1 MSRVVTQAV
10 KQASLNLKDMVD
22 KKPLGLEVED
32 LTSDTSLTSSGSQSI
47 NGVRTWTKEDHKP
60 EIIQTAIEQIKG
72 MFNVKSE
79 VKSWTASYYPP
90 SMSTVKGSEI
100 VIPPGEK
107 GLGCRFVIVIGTRD
121 IANLSV
127 STGSINAENPMLML
141 SGDCLNL
148 KITICPVLSIS
159 FKNVGAEKLPA
170 RKGFRETIIKKIYS
184 NRHIIVLDGHIEV
197 SDVISHVAKKLIG
210 KSSDDN
216 KTESDDV
223 SAVVSS
229 INETKDS

>member
-22 KKPLGLEVED
+22 KKQLGLEVDD
-32 LTSDTSLTSSGSQSI
+32 LTSDSTLLTTGFQSI
-47 NGVRTWTKEDHKP
+47 NGVRSWHKEEEKP

-72 MFNVKSE
+72 MFNVKNE

-107 GLGCRFVIVIGTRD
+107 GLGCRFIIVVGTRD

-148 KITICPVLSIS
+148 KITICPVLSIT

-210 KSSDDN
+210 KNSDSNANDDDN
-216 KTESDDV
+216 IEEISEV
-223 SAVVSS
+223 
-229 INETKDS
+229 

>member
-22 KKPLGLEVED
+22 KKQLGLEVAD
-32 LTSDTSLTSSGSQSI
+32 LTSDSNLATTGFQSI
-47 NGVRTWTKEDHKP
+47 NGVRTWHNEEEKP

-72 MFNVKSE
+72 MFNVKNE
-79 VKSWTASYYPP
+79 VKSWTASYYHP
-90 SMSTVKGSEI
+90 SMNTVKGSEI
-100 VIPPGEK
+100 VIQPGEK
-107 GLGCRFVIVIGTRD
+107 GLGCRFIIVVGTRD

-148 KITICPVLSIS
+148 KITICPVLSIT

-170 RKGFRETIIKKIYS
+170 RKGFRETIIKKIPS

-210 KSSDDN
+210 KTSTDTSNDEDIEEIPEVKKEN
-216 KTESDDV
+216 
-223 SAVVSS
+223 
-229 INETKDS
+229 